1 MTNRIRIT
9 LISISSVL
17 VLYVFLGG
25 LLGKSESNSEKTYR
39 DLGVYSEV
47 LNRINLDYVTEPDLK
62 KVTDGAIRGLLEAL
76 DPYSTYLTPAEYKAY
91 QEHPDPGPASV
102 GIYLSKRSGYVTVVS
117 VLPGSPAEKAGIRA
131 GDLIDRVETTPTRE
145 LSVVQIERLLAGAPD
160 TPAKVYVVREARGEP
175 EPISLTRTLLN
186 YPPVV
191 AKLLEDGNGYLRVA
205 TFDKGKARQIA
216 AKVKELQ
223 SSGAHKIIL
232 DLRNCA
238 GGDVQE
244 AVDTA
249 SLFLGKGLITYL
261 AGQRYPRQDITAR
274 PTDGVFDLPLAVL
287 INQSTAGP
295 AELVASAVL
304 GNKRGE
310 VVGVRSF
317 GVGVFQKLIPVG
329 DGSALLLS
337 VAKYYGADGKS
348 ISDNGVTPSVVQ
360 TAEVAMPE
368 AEGDEGMQNPEH
380 FGGKD
385 DLQLRK
391 AIEILAHPSATDK
404 AADLD
409 HCGGGPCGRRAATTR
424 VIPATIALPVFP

>member
-1 MTNRIRIT
+1 
-9 LISISSVL
+9 
-17 VLYVFLGG
+17 
-25 LLGKSESNSEKTYR
+25 
-39 DLGVYSEV
+39 
-47 LNRINLDYVTEPDLK
+47 
-62 KVTDGAIRGLLEAL
+62 
-76 DPYSTYLTPAEYKAY
+76 
-91 QEHPDPGPASV
+91 
-102 GIYLSKRSGYVTVVS
+102 
-117 VLPGSPAEKAGIRA
+117 
-131 GDLIDRVETTPTRE
+131 
-145 LSVVQIERLLAGAPD
+145 
-160 TPAKVYVVREARGEP
+160 
-175 EPISLTRTLLN
+175 
-186 YPPVV
+186 
-191 AKLLEDGNGYLRVA
+191 LEDGDGYLRVS

-216 AKVKELQ
+216 AKIKELQ
-223 SSGAHKIIL
+223 SNRAQKIIL

-244 AVDTA
+244 AIDTA

-261 AGQRYPRQDITAR
+261 SGQRYPRQDITAH

-337 VAKYYGADGKS
+337 VAKYYGPDGKS
-348 ISDNGVTPSVVQ
+348 INDNGVTPSVVQ

-368 AEGDEGMQNPEH
+368 AEGEEDLQNPER

-391 AIEILAHPSATDK
+391 AIEILTHPSAPAK

-409 HCGGGPCGRRAATTR
+409 HCEGGPCGSQIGVRTALAA
-424 VIPATIALPVFP
+424 A

>member
-1 MTNRIRIT
+1 MTNRIRVT
-9 LISISSVL
+9 LVSVSGLL
-17 VLYVFLGG
+17 VLYIFLGG
-25 LLGKSESNSEKTYR
+25 LLGKSESTSEKTYR

-47 LNRINLDYVTEPDLK
+47 LNRINLDYVTEPNLK

-76 DPYSTYLTPAEYKAY
+76 DPYSTYFTPTEYQDYLK
-91 QEHPDPGPASV
+91 HPDLGPADA
-102 GIYLSKRSGYVTVVS
+102 GIFLSKRSGYVTVIS
-117 VLPGSPAEKAGIRA
+117 VLPGSPAEKAGVRA
-131 GDLIDRVETTPTRE
+131 GDLIDRVEGSPTRE

-160 TPAKVYVVREARGEP
+160 TTVKLYVVREARGEP
-175 EPISLTRTLLN
+175 ELITLTRTIPN

-191 AKLLEDGNGYLRVA
+191 SKVLDDGDGYLRIS
-205 TFDKGKARQIA
+205 TFDKGKAKELA
-216 AKVKELQ
+216 AKIKELE
-223 SSGAHKIIL
+223 SSGVHKIIL

-249 SLFLGKGLITYL
+249 SLFLDKGLITYL
-261 AGQRYPRQDITAR
+261 SGQRYPRQDITAH
-274 PTDGVFDLPLAVL
+274 PTGAVCDLPLAVL

-317 GVGVFQKLIPVG
+317 GVGVLQKTIPVG

-337 VAKYYGADGKS
+337 VAKYYGSDGKA
-348 ISDNGVTPSVVQ
+348 ISDNGVMPSVVQ
-360 TAEVAMPE
+360 TAESTATDIG
-368 AEGDEGMQNPEH
+368 AEEDLQNPEH

-391 AIEILAHPSATDK
+391 AIEILTHPSEPAK
-404 AADLD
+404 AA
-409 HCGGGPCGRRAATTR
+409 
-424 VIPATIALPVFP
+424 

>member
-1 MTNRIRIT
+1 MTNRIRVT
-9 LISISSVL
+9 LVSVSGLL

-76 DPYSTYLTPAEYKAY
+76 DPYSTYFTPAEYQDYLK
-91 QEHPDPGPASV
+91 HPDPGPADV
-102 GIYLSKRSGYVTVVS
+102 GIFLSKRSGYVTVVS
-117 VLPGSPAEKAGIRA
+117 VLPGSPAEKAGVRA
-131 GDLIDRVETTPTRE
+131 GDLIDRVEGTGTRE
-145 LSVVQIERLLAGAPD
+145 LSVVQIQRLLAGAPD
-160 TPAKVYVVREARGEP
+160 TTVKLYVVREARGEP
-175 EPISLTRTLLN
+175 EPISMTRTLPN

-191 AKLLEDGNGYLRVA
+191 AKVLDDGDGYLRVS
-205 TFDKGKARQIA
+205 TFDKGKAKQIA
-216 AKVKELQ
+216 AKLKELE
-223 SSGAHKIIL
+223 SNGAHKIIL

-261 AGQRYPRQDITAR
+261 SGQRYPRQDITAH
-274 PTDGVFDLPLAVL
+274 PTDSVYDLPLAVL

-295 AELVASAVL
+295 AELIASAVL

-317 GVGVFQKLIPVG
+317 GVGVFQKMIPVG

-337 VAKYYGADGKS
+337 VAKYYGADGKA
-348 ISDNGVTPSVVQ
+348 INDNGVMPSVVQ
-360 TAEVAMPE
+360 TAESATTDI
-368 AEGDEGMQNPEH
+368 EGEEDMQNPEH

-391 AIEILAHPSATDK
+391 AIEILTHTSATAK
-404 AADLD
+404 AA
-409 HCGGGPCGRRAATTR
+409 
-424 VIPATIALPVFP
+424 